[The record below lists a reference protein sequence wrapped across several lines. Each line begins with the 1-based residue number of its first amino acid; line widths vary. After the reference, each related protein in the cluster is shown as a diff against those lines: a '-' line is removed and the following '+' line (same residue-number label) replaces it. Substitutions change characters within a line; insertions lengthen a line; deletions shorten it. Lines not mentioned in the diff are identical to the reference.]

1 MLSPQ
6 IANSI
11 KDGFITNER
20 PELIVIT
27 DAGRLPIDTPDTPV
41 PAVPT
46 TENHPISPMKSS
58 VYYQD
63 HDILWRCCQ

>member
-11 KDGFITNER
+11 KDGFIAHER
-20 PELIVIT
+20 PELTVIT

-46 TENHPISPMKSS
+46 TENLPISPMKSF
-58 VYYQD
+58 VFYQNFD
-63 HDILWRCCQ
+63 TL

>member
-11 KDGFITNER
+11 KDGFIAHER
-20 PELIVIT
+20 PELTIIT
-27 DAGRLPIDTPDTPV
+27 DADRLPIDTPDTTPV

-46 TENHPISPMKSS
+46 MENLPISPMKSS
-58 VYYQD
+58 VFFRD
-63 HDILWRCCQ
+63 HDFL

>member
-11 KDGFITNER
+11 KDGFIANER
-20 PELIVIT
+20 PELTIIT
-27 DAGRLPIDTPDTPV
+27 DTGRLPQAIDSDTPDTPV

-46 TENHPISPMKSS
+46 TENLLISPMKSS
-58 VYYQD
+58 VFYNQD
-63 HDILWRCCQ
+63 HDIL

>member
-11 KDGFITNER
+11 KGGFIANER
-20 PELIVIT
+20 PELSIIT

-46 TENHPISPMKSS
+46 TENLLITPMKSS
-58 VYYQD
+58 VFYQD
-63 HDILWRCCQ
+63 HDIL

>member
-11 KDGFITNER
+11 KDGFIAYER
-20 PELIVIT
+20 PELTVIT
-27 DAGRLPIDTPDTPV
+27 DAGRLPIDTSDTPV

-46 TENHPISPMKSS
+46 TENLPISPMKSS

-63 HDILWRCCQ
+63 RYIL